1 MIDAHI
7 HLDDYPLQ
15 TLTEQIER
23 WQQAGITGVIAVA
36 KNLAS
41 SYQTLTLQ
49 QRFPDFVHAC
59 IGFHPE
65 FPLPGARDFAEWRRL
80 LQTERSQI
88 TAIGEIGLPHY
99 ELANLPDQ
107 LEDHLTFVGQ
117 VLDDAVTHE
126 LPVALH
132 AVHDKAAP
140 MLQLLQAKG
149 ITNAH
154 FHWLKAP
161 PAVVRQI
168 AAAGYYISLTPE
180 VCYRQRDQQLARLVP
195 ARQLLIETD
204 GPWRYDG
211 PFYGQ
216 ETTPLLLQSVI
227 QQLAALFDTTE
238 STIRSQTVHNTQ
250 SCYQLKSCFTS

>member
-15 TLTEQIER
+15 TIEEQIENWR
-23 WQQAGITGVIAVA
+23 QAGITGVIAVA
-36 KNLAS
+36 KDLAS

-49 QRFPDFVHAC
+49 QRFPGFVHAC

-65 FPLPGARDFAEWRRL
+65 YPLPTARDFAEWRRL
-80 LQTERSQI
+80 LQAERSRI

-99 ELANLPDQ
+99 ELANMPDR

-117 VLDDAVTHE
+117 VLDDAVAHG

-140 MLQLLQAKG
+140 MLQLLQEKG
-149 ITNAH
+149 VTHAH

-180 VCYRQRDQQLARLVP
+180 VCYRQRDQQLAHLVP
-195 ARQLLIETD
+195 AGQLLIETD
-204 GPWRYDG
+204 GPWQYDG

-216 ETTPLLLQSVI
+216 ETTPLLLQPVAH
-227 QQLAALFDTTE
+227 QLADLFGTTE
-238 STIRSQTVHNTQ
+238 STIHAQTVRNTQ
-250 SCYQLKSCFTS
+250 SCYRLEPHFTS